1 LNVATENCHS
11 ERSEESAVCSQGK
24 TQIPRFTRDDKAVE
38 KLSKDI
44 KVNGGGAMYTG
55 TLIDDLISSVERAE
69 KYCHQMSGSQE
80 TSEAYWYTPTDGSRA
95 SDSNLLGVA

>member
-1 LNVATENCHS
+1 
-11 ERSEESAVCSQGK
+11 
-24 TQIPRFTRDDKAVE
+24 
-38 KLSKDI
+38 
-44 KVNGGGAMYTG
+44 MYTG

-69 KYCHQMSGSQE
+69 KTHQVAGSQE

>member
-1 LNVATENCHS
+1 ML
-11 ERSEESAVCSQGK
+11 G
-24 TQIPRFTRDDKAVE
+24 

-44 KVNGGGAMYTG
+44 KANGGRAMYTG

-69 KYCHQMSGSQE
+69 KYSCQTAGSQE
-80 TSEAYWYTPTDGSRA
+80 TSQGYWYIPTDGDRV